1 MAATFSSPPSKHTD
15 NDMETAYLEHTE
27 TAFTAMQCCCA
38 SNKETSIV
46 LFKDQAIFGN
56 ICAITNE
63 TKFVSEKTLL
73 KLKFLVVEKK
83 IKVRRV
89 LL

>member
-38 SNKETSIV
+38 SNKETSYS
-46 LFKDQAIFGN
+46 
-56 ICAITNE
+56 
-63 TKFVSEKTLL
+63 FV
-73 KLKFLVVEKK
+73 
-83 IKVRRV
+83 
-89 LL
+89 